1 MENSI
6 QDPLGLS
13 IPICTE
19 LMYTQNFLDNAPPS
33 FKLTTDGQTWSTK
46 SDEKIWQN
54 AINQ

>member
-19 LMYTQNFLDNAPPS
+19 LMYTQHFLDNAPPS

-46 SDEKIWQN
+46 SDEKIW
-54 AINQ
+54 